1 MNMSE
6 IIIDFARWSRR
17 VRKSRVA
24 VVSGEVTRVVG
35 LTVEVVGIKASIGE
49 VCHVIV
55 PGHSQP
61 IVAEVVGFMQG
72 ASILMPLGELQGI
85 QPGNQVVSTGR
96 NLTVEVSDDML
107 GSVLDG
113 LGRQIGGKTA
123 GEQKTKFPVDNQP
136 PNPLTRQRIAQ
147 VLPTGVRAIDSVLTC
162 GQGQRIGIFA
172 GSGVGK
178 STLLGMIAKYGKAD
192 VNVIGLI
199 GERGREVKDFI
210 ETDLGEEGLSRSVV
224 VAATSDQPALIR
236 LKGAMV
242 ATALAEYFR
251 NKGLNVMLLMDSV
264 TRFAMAQREVGLAVG
279 EPPATKGY
287 TPSVFALLPKLLERS
302 GMSVEGSITAFY
314 TVLVDGDDMN
324 EPIAD
329 AVRGILDGHIVLTR
343 RLAAKNHYPAI
354 DVLSSVSRVMSDIV
368 NPEHLSRAARLREL
382 LSTYLQAED
391 LISIG
396 AYNFGANPKID
407 DAIRHYDNIIEF
419 LRQHPEEPY
428 EFSETIDWLRR
439 LGD

>member
-1 MNMSE
+1 MSE
-6 IIIDFARWSRR
+6 INVDFARLSRR
-17 VRKSRVA
+17 VQKHPMIA
-24 VVSGEVTRVVG
+24 VTGEVTRVVG
-35 LTVEVVGIKASIGE
+35 LTVEVVGIRASIGE
-49 VCHVIV
+49 ICHIIV
-55 PGHSQP
+55 PSRGQP
-61 IVAEVVGFMQG
+61 VVTEVVGFMPG
-72 ASILMPLGELQGI
+72 VSILMPLGELHGI
-85 QPGNQVVSTGR
+85 QPGNQVVPMGR
-96 NLTVEVSDDML
+96 SLTVAVGDDIL

-113 LGRQIGGKTA
+113 LGRQIGGRVGKDR
-123 GEQKTKFPVDNQP
+123 KSMFPVENHP
-136 PNPLTRQRIAQ
+136 PNPLTRQRITQ

-162 GQGQRIGIFA
+162 GRGQRIGIFS

-210 ETDLGEEGLSRSVV
+210 ETDLGEDGLARSVV
-224 VAATSDQPALIR
+224 VAATSDQPALVR

-251 NKGLNVMLLMDSV
+251 DKGLSVMLLMDSV

-279 EPPATKGY
+279 EPPTTKGY

-302 GMSVEGSITAFY
+302 GMSSNGSITAFY
-314 TVLVDGDDMN
+314 TVLVDGDDIN

-343 RLAAKNHYPAI
+343 RLVSKNHYPAI
-354 DVLSSVSRVMSDIV
+354 EILSSVSRVMNDIV
-368 NPEHLSRAARLREL
+368 SPEHLSWAARLREL

-396 AYNFGANPKID
+396 AYNFGTNPKID
-407 DAIRHYDNIIEF
+407 DSIRHYDRIIDF
-419 LRQHPEEPY
+419 LRQHPEEPH
-428 EFSETIDWLRR
+428 EFAETVDWLHR
-439 LGD
+439 LGE

>member
-1 MNMSE
+1 MQKC
-6 IIIDFARWSRR
+6 R
-17 VRKSRVA
+17 VTA
-24 VVSGEVTRVVG
+24 VTGEVTKVVG

-55 PGHSQP
+55 PSRSQP
-61 IVAEVVGFMQG
+61 IVTEVVGFMQG

-85 QPGNQVVSTGR
+85 QPGNQVVPTGR
-96 NLTVEVSDDML
+96 SLTVAVSDDLL

-113 LGRQIGGKTA
+113 LGRRIGGKI
-123 GEQKTKFPVDNQP
+123 GKERKTKFSVDNHP
-136 PNPLTRQRIAQ
+136 PNPLTRQRISQ

-210 ETDLGEEGLSRSVV
+210 ESDLGEEGLARSVV

-251 NKGLNVMLLMDSV
+251 NKGLSVMLLMDSV

-302 GMSVEGSITAFY
+302 GMSAEGSITAFY

-354 DVLSSVSRVMSDIV
+354 DVLGSVSRVMSDIV
-368 NPEHLSRAARLREL
+368 IPEHLSWAARLREL

-396 AYNFGANPKID
+396 AYNFGANAKID
-407 DAIRHYDNIIEF
+407 DAIRHYDSIIEF

-428 EFSETIDWLRR
+428 EFSETVDWLHR
-439 LGD
+439 LGE